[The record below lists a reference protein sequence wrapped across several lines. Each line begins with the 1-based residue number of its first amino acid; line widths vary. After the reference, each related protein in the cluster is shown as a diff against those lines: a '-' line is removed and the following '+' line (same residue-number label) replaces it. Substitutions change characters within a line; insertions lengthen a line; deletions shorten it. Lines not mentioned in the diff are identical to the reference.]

1 MKLLRKQ
8 VLEFIEPLRANKEL
22 GSSLEAEAI
31 ITTPLDT
38 VLEMKEEMADI
49 CIISQIEFK
58 KGDPAIVIREAEG
71 EKCVRCWKVLPEVA
85 ESADHLCSRCTDVV
99 THKKAA

>member
-58 KGDPAIVIREAEG
+58 KAILQSSS
-71 EKCVRCWKVLPEVA
+71 EKP
-85 ESADHLCSRCTDVV
+85 
-99 THKKAA
+99 KAKNACAAGKSCRR